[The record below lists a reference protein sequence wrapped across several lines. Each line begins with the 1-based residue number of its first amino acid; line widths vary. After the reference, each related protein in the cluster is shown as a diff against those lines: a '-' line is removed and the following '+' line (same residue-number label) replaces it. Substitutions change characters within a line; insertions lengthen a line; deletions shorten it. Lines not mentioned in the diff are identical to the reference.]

1 MSDLYLNEKEVE
13 HISGK
18 QKRAAQRKSLV
29 AMGYIVKDRP
39 DGSFW
44 VPRGQF
50 IMDAVKS
57 KKTYKLH
64 LEALNGT
71 A

>member
-1 MSDLYLNEKEVE
+1 MSDLYLTQKEIE

-18 QKRAAQRKSLV
+18 VKPAAQRRSLV

-39 DGSFW
+39 DGTFW

-50 IMDAVKS
+50 IDNAKPKKS
-57 KKTYKLH
+57 YKLN
-64 LEALNGT
+64 LGALNG
-71 A
+71 AA